1 MKTLLSIPITIIFF
15 TGFLWSQEPGLIAHY
30 PFRGNAN
37 DASGNGHHG
46 VVYGATLTIDRFGNP
61 NNAYHFDGI
70 DDHIDVPYD
79 SSFYPASFCAAVW
92 VNVTSLPDTGHSY
105 ILTNSGDQRTPPYDP
120 FRLRVDSLGQI
131 YSRFEGDRDSIHIR
145 LDSETLLNAAEWYF
159 IVTYYDHL
167 SGKGALYI
175 DAIKEDSVDLFMALD
190 TNSIGFMM
198 GARQVHNGNTGD
210 DQFFNG
216 SIDDIRLYN
225 RALSDTEILSL
236 YNEVVGIE
244 PDKDSPADKFV
255 LYQNYPN
262 PFNPG
267 TVIEYQ
273 LAKASEVRLTVLNLL
288 GERVREL
295 VHTSQQA
302 GIHRVSW
309 DGCDN
314 QGREVAGGVYL
325 YQLQAGAFRQTQKM
339 VLLR

>member
-1 MKTLLSIPITIIFF
+1 MKTLLSTQAMIIFL
-15 TGFLWSQEPGLIAHY
+15 TGFLWAQGPELIAHY

-37 DASGNGHHG
+37 DASGNGHHA
-46 VVYGATLTIDRFGNP
+46 VVFGAAQTADRFGNP
-61 NNAYHFDGI
+61 NNAYSFDGI
-70 DDHIDVPYD
+70 GDHIDVPYD
-79 SSFYPASFCAAVW
+79 SSLYPPSFCAAVW
-92 VNVTSLPDTGHSY
+92 VNMNSLPDTGQSY
-105 ILTNSGDQRTPPYDP
+105 ILTNSGDKRTPPHDP
-120 FRLRVDSLGQI
+120 FRLRVDTLGQI
-131 YSRFEGDRDSIHIR
+131 YSRFEGDRDSLHVR
-145 LDSETLLNAAEWYF
+145 LYSETLLNTEEWYF
-159 IVTYYDHL
+159 IVTYYDHF

-175 DAIKEDSVDLFMALD
+175 NGVREDSTERFMNLD
-190 TNSIGFMM
+190 TNSVGFMI
-198 GARQVHNGNTGD
+198 GARQVHNGNVSD
-210 DQFFNG
+210 DQLLNG

-225 RALSDTEILSL
+225 RALSDAEILSL

-244 PDKDSPADKFV
+244 PDNDFPADKFV

-273 LAKASEVRLTVLNLL
+273 LPKASEVRLTILNIV

-309 DGCDN
+309 DGRDN

-325 YQLQAGAFRQTQKM
+325 YQLQAGAFNQTRKLL
-339 VLLR
+339 LLR